1 MTVDG
6 FFSSNPARQMRLAM
20 SAELP
25 SKTKPRM
32 HANRRELL
40 LQNEVYRGVDFVGAR
55 PYSRLFAACPPW
67 RVHSWLVPG

>member
-25 SKTKPRM
+25 CKTKPRM
-32 HANRRELL
+32 QANRRELL
-40 LQNEVYRGVDFVGAR
+40 LQTG
-55 PYSRLFAACPPW
+55 PYSCLFGLPV
-67 RVHSWLVPG
+67 VHSRLVSADLSG